1 MDRLGGQKDVRRNGN
16 SGQILLIAA
25 FIMASLLLS
34 AQLYILEVGKISG
47 ETNSEV
53 LNDFMLNVKL
63 GSRHVVVGS
72 LANISNGGAI
82 SILEQNLQKW
92 ADFIGS
98 QYLQGKN
105 TMNITLDETTPYS
118 SGTWLSWGVNGYGVS
133 SACADFAH
141 SLDGREENVDLAY
154 SVNVTTALLIASVNQ
169 GLNETT
175 RQVSLTIN
183 VLNEAHPALA
193 EQITVYYRVS
203 STWLIPDSAS
213 NYRLQN
219 YGNGTYVAYFT
230 AIAPLID
237 EVSVHATDFRGIYVQ
252 ANVTSTEI

>member
-63 GSRHVVVGS
+63 GSRHVVAGS

-82 SILEQNLQKW
+82 SILEQNLQEW
-92 ADFIGS
+92 AEFIGS

-105 TMNITLDETTPYS
+105 TMNFTLDETAPYS

-133 SACADFAH
+133 SAHAEFTH
-141 SLDGREENVDLAY
+141 SLDGRAENVDLAY
-154 SVNVTTALLIASVNQ
+154 SVNVTTTLLITSVNQ
-169 GLNETT
+169 GLNETA
-175 RQVSLTIN
+175 RQVNVTID
-183 VLNEAHPALA
+183 VVNEAHPALA
-193 EQITVYYRVS
+193 EQIAVYYRVS
-203 STWLIPDSAS
+203 STWLTPDSAS

-219 YGNGTYVAYFT
+219 YGNGTYVASFT
-230 AIAPLID
+230 ATATSID
-237 EVSVHATDFRGIYVQ
+237 EVAVYALDYRGIYVQ